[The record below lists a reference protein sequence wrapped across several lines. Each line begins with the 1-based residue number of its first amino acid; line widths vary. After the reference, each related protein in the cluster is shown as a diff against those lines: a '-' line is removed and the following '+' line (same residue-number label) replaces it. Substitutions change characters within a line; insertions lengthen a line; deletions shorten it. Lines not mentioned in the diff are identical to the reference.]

1 MTADPDR
8 SPRISKVGWG
18 SALIVL
24 GVLAGCA
31 VLGIAVGAVDL
42 PIGSVVV
49 ELLDKLPGVDIESGL
64 SERQAAILWELRVPR
79 VILAGMVGGM
89 LAMAGAGFQGVF
101 RNPLAD
107 PYLLGVAAG
116 AGLGATLAI
125 AYLPNESGWP
135 VSPLP
140 VAAFAGAVLGVAVT
154 YALGRSAT
162 RTYAAATLIL
172 AGVAVAAFLTATQ
185 TFIQQENSETFRE
198 VFAWIM
204 GALGTVGW
212 REVTL
217 ILPYVIV
224 SALGLLLYRRLMDV
238 MGVGDEEAD
247 SVGIKA
253 ARVRL
258 VVVAAATLG
267 TAAAVAV
274 SGLIGFVGIIVPHA
288 IRLVLGSS
296 YRIILPLSLGFG
308 AAFLIIADLIA
319 RTVIAPAEIPIGVIT
334 AFFGAPFF
342 LVVLMRA
349 RKALVSSIGL
359 VDLAVAYNGRRVVDG
374 VSMHIEP
381 RTWVALIGP
390 NGAGKSTL
398 LRAVASLVPFAGQ
411 IDIGG
416 MPTSEMT
423 RRQLSE
429 LVAFL
434 PQRPVM
440 PEGVTV
446 ADYVAIGRTPYIPY
460 WGTEALHDRE
470 IIAGVLERLELT
482 TLADRQ
488 IDTLSGGEAQ
498 RVVLARALTQQSEIL
513 LLDEPTSAPRRGT
526 SAAGPGADRRAQI

>member
-8 SPRISKVGWG
+8 SPRISKIGWG
-18 SALIVL
+18 SALLVL

-42 PIGSVVV
+42 PIGSVVA

-125 AYLPNESGWP
+125 AYLPDDSGWP

-212 REVTL
+212 GEVTL

-349 RKALVSSIGL
+349 R
-359 VDLAVAYNGRRVVDG
+359 R
-374 VSMHIEP
+374 
-381 RTWVALIGP
+381 
-390 NGAGKSTL
+390 
-398 LRAVASLVPFAGQ
+398 
-411 IDIGG
+411 
-416 MPTSEMT
+416 
-423 RRQLSE
+423 LS
-429 LVAFL
+429 
-434 PQRPVM
+434 
-440 PEGVTV
+440 
-446 ADYVAIGRTPYIPY
+446 
-460 WGTEALHDRE
+460 
-470 IIAGVLERLELT
+470 
-482 TLADRQ
+482 
-488 IDTLSGGEAQ
+488 
-498 RVVLARALTQQSEIL
+498 
-513 LLDEPTSAPRRGT
+513 
-526 SAAGPGADRRAQI
+526 

>member
-1 MTADPDR
+1 MTEDPDP
-8 SPRISKVGWG
+8 SPRLSKLGWG
-18 SALIVL
+18 PTLLVL
-24 GVLAGCA
+24 GVLLGCA

-42 PIGSVVV
+42 PVGAVVA
-49 ELLDKLPGVDIESGL
+49 ELLDKVPGIDIESGL
-64 SERQAAILWELRVPR
+64 SEREAAILWELRVPR
-79 VILAGMVGGM
+79 VVLAGMVGGM
-89 LAMAGAGFQGVF
+89 LAIAGAGFQGVF

-125 AYLPNESGWP
+125 AYVPDADGW
-135 VSPLP
+135 VISPLP

-185 TFIQQENSETFRE
+185 TFIQQRNTETFRE

-212 REVTL
+212 GEVTL
-217 ILPYVIV
+217 ILPYVIA
-224 SALGLLLYRRLMDV
+224 SALSLLLYRRLMDV

-319 RTVIAPAEIPIGVIT
+319 RTVIAPAEVPIGVIT

-342 LVVLMRA
+342 LVVLARA
-349 RKALVSSIGL
+349 R
-359 VDLAVAYNGRRVVDG
+359 R
-374 VSMHIEP
+374 
-381 RTWVALIGP
+381 
-390 NGAGKSTL
+390 
-398 LRAVASLVPFAGQ
+398 
-411 IDIGG
+411 
-416 MPTSEMT
+416 
-423 RRQLSE
+423 LS
-429 LVAFL
+429 
-434 PQRPVM
+434 
-440 PEGVTV
+440 
-446 ADYVAIGRTPYIPY
+446 
-460 WGTEALHDRE
+460 
-470 IIAGVLERLELT
+470 
-482 TLADRQ
+482 
-488 IDTLSGGEAQ
+488 
-498 RVVLARALTQQSEIL
+498 
-513 LLDEPTSAPRRGT
+513 
-526 SAAGPGADRRAQI
+526 